1 MTERYDR
8 PAKLPE
14 EVEMTAILEQA
25 DLTLPGLRVPEQFKK
40 AEIIGGALVMSP
52 LRWGHGETI
61 FQLQTQLAHQL
72 PSELW
77 FIYDVLVPFEPKVQE
92 FCPDLAIVPKTDLR
106 VRTSTCKPESIEFVF
121 EVISPTTRDFD
132 YGVKVDVYARAGIA
146 EYVIFDPYAGAATR
160 YAQPNDGEY
169 MLRQIVHYGDPVKMD
184 LPYPIVI
191 ETAGLPAE
199 AGE

>member
-1 MTERYDR
+1 
-8 PAKLPE
+8 
-14 EVEMTAILEQA
+14 MTAILDQA
-25 DLTLPGLRVPEQFKK
+25 DLTLPGLSVPEQFKK

-61 FQLQTQLAHQL
+61 FQLQTQLARQL

-77 FIYDVLVPFEPKVQE
+77 FVYDVLVPFEPKVHE
-92 FCPDLAIVPKTDLR
+92 FCPDLAIVPKADLR
-106 VRTSTCKPESIEFVF
+106 VGTSTCKPESIEFVF

-132 YGVKVDVYARAGIA
+132 YGVKVDVYGRAGVA

-160 YAQPNDGEY
+160 YAQPKDGDY
-169 MLRQIVHYGDPVKMD
+169 LLRQIVRYGDPVKMD

-191 ETAGLPAE
+191 DTVELPAE
-199 AGE
+199 SGE